1 MAIQINAPFTP
12 KRDEKEVRQKGMAKE
27 TMDSDKKLDVFVP
40 SNGII
45 LLNLLTQANKIYG
58 AVRLTKIEFFGFKEF
73 NLPLNYIFYQGPM
86 GPTTLDL
93 KHDYEYLSAINLI
106 DLEYIPTDEANDLLV
121 FSITDQ
127 GRDFVKKYNPH
138 ENLTDQFKRLIETYG
153 YQPRKAL
160 VEKAHREYTELIYKQ
175 DFRKELQSLK
185 TDMQL
190 ALMFWDKWGDIYT
203 KAAPFWYL
211 AQLLEC
217 VFDRLKNTSNID
229 LELINKL
236 HELIIGKTKEYS
248 IVLKND
254 ETPEFDISFC
264 NFLYDEG
271 YALLNQGVEAKLIK
285 REELE

>member
-1 MAIQINAPFTP
+1 MAIQINAPFTQ
-12 KRDEKEVRQKGMAKE
+12 KREEKEVRQKGMAKE
-27 TMDSDKKLDVFVP
+27 TMNSDKKLDVFVP

-106 DLEYIPTDEANDLLV
+106 ALEYIPTDEANDLLV

-127 GRDFVKKYNPH
+127 GRDFLKKYNPH
-138 ENLTDQFKRLIETYG
+138 GNLTDQFKRLIETYG
-153 YQPRKAL
+153 YQQRTAL

-190 ALMFWDKWGDIYT
+190 ALMFWDRLGDVYT

-217 VFDRLKNTSNID
+217 VLDRLKNTSNID